1 MSAIKIISLSAIAL
15 WAAATCSCSGSGATA
30 SAARSHHDTIAVRG
44 AFSGDSAMAMAER
57 QVAFGPRVPGTDA
70 HGRCVDWL
78 VDRLTTCGADTV
90 EVLESSA
97 TAWDGTRLPVRNIL
111 ARFNADSPA
120 RILLLAHYDTRPW
133 ADQETDAAKRELP
146 IDGANDG
153 ASGVA
158 VLLEIARNLGLE
170 PAATGV
176 DILLTDCEDYGR
188 RADTT
193 TEADSFDDSWALGAA
208 HFAKRLPYTA
218 ANMPRFGILLD
229 MVGGRD
235 ARFPHE
241 YFSAN
246 LAQAP
251 TAKVWNMARR
261 LGLADRFPAQLGGA
275 VNDDHIPLIQAG
287 IPVADIIENANPQTG
302 SFPPTWHTHLDNIEH
317 LDAATMHDVGT
328 VVLNVI
334 YNEKP

>member
-1 MSAIKIISLSAIAL
+1 MTAIKLISLAAVAL
-15 WAAATCSCSGSGATA
+15 WASVAYSCNSSGSTAAATS
-30 SAARSHHDTIAVRG
+30 SAADTIAVRG

-70 HGRCVDWL
+70 HAHCVAWL
-78 VDRLTTCGADTV
+78 VDRLSTFGADTV

-97 TAWDGTRLPVRNIL
+97 TAWNGTQLPVRNIL
-111 ARFNADSPA
+111 ARFNAAASA
-120 RILLLAHYDTRPW
+120 RIILLAHYDTRPW
-133 ADQETDAAKRELP
+133 ADQEPDEALRERP

-170 PAATGV
+170 PASVGV

-188 RADTT
+188 RADAPATS
-193 TEADSFDDSWALGAA
+193 DYDDSWALGAK
-208 HFAKRLPYTA
+208 HFAKHLPYTA
-218 ANMPRFGILLD
+218 TNMPRYGILLD
-229 MVGGRD
+229 IVGGRD

-261 LGLADRFPAQLGGA
+261 LGFAERFPAQMGGA
-275 VNDDHIPLIQAG
+275 VNDDHMPLIQAG
-287 IPVADIIENANPQTG
+287 IPVTDIIESANPQTG
-302 SFPPTWHTHLDNIEH
+302 SFPPTWHTHSDNIEH
-317 LDAATMHDVGT
+317 LDVATMHAVGT